1 MNRVEKLITDL
12 TRATFVDDVVA
23 TESNAR
29 KQISL
34 RPSVLVLCQID
45 TLAEILDQ
53 SRQMIMDE
61 LLESAMLDAIDA
73 YCDAHGPKHSEEARK
88 GFMAVYRK
96 RWEAMTQEGDK

>member
-12 TRATFVDDVVA
+12 TRATFVEDDA
-23 TESNAR
+23 TPESNAR

-53 SRQMIMDE
+53 SRQMLMDE
-61 LLESAMLDAIDA
+61 LLESALMDAIDA

-88 GFMAVYRK
+88 GFIAVYLK